1 MNNQDKGYLYEIQ
14 IRDYII
20 NELKNP
26 AYLWNDT
33 PETILLQHNI
43 IGSHNINRLRRIENK
58 INPLQDTGIDII
70 QIENDNC
77 SLVQCKNGYKKGL
90 RMEDLAGFNAWMNA
104 LDTLKGYVY
113 YTDKLSINILS
124 LPPNKRIE
132 YVKKSFEQHNS
143 QEINVLEE
151 YKPYVYQQIAV
162 SKFTEYFRDNNRGI
176 LSMPCGTGK
185 TMTSYLIS
193 KKFKQIILL
202 SPLKEFAKQNLN
214 RYIEYG
220 YENKTLLVSSDGCRD
235 VGEIKKF
242 IKSNKSFIISSTFCS
257 VDCIRQIIDKCDD
270 DLLIIIDEFHNLS
283 KNNVIDETDD
293 FYKILN
299 SKKKIMYMSAT
310 PRVYE
315 LEDELE
321 DTEHIFGEIFY
332 KMSFNEAIEKKFIT
346 DYKIWLPSIHEDNSQ
361 LEKELSIYDIDGVM
375 KGKCNFFFSCL
386 LNNGSKKCIIYC
398 QDTNEIKLM
407 TEAMSKLNEF
417 YCLDIG
423 MNQITADNTEKQR
436 KKILDD
442 FRERDNIKLLFSV
455 RILDEC
461 IDIPSC
467 DSIFI
472 TYPTKSKIR
481 TIQRMSR
488 CMRINKSNPFK
499 VGNIFIWCDEY
510 DKILE
515 TLSGIKE
522 YDIMFKDKIKVNSI
536 GFFVKGEKKKNETD
550 VGLVEKYI
558 MGVKEFRIVGWEE
571 RLEMVKKYIDEN
583 GKRPIKRSDDKNTK
597 IMGFWISHQNRNYKT
612 KKYNMKNQDTYNK
625 YTVFIND
632 EKYKKYFISNE
643 ELWHNNFASVK
654 KYINDT
660 NKLPSI
666 NEINE
671 NIKTMSHWI
680 SNQHTNYK
688 LKCCVMKN
696 KEIYDKWTNFITS
709 EKYKIYF
716 ISNEEIWN
724 NNFDSVRKYIDE
736 YKKRPSEE
744 DKQKEVNF
752 LGKWI
757 THQIRNYKLKERIMK
772 NQEIYDKWTEFIK
785 SDKYKIYFM
794 SNNDEWYNKLE
805 EVKNY
810 IDKNNNKPSDKDT
823 NKNIRILGK
832 WLSHQQ
838 TNYKKKDFIMKNQE
852 IYEKWKEFITSE
864 RYKIY
869 FISNEEVWNNNL
881 DDIKKYID
889 ENNRR
894 PSSKN
899 NKIMDSWISHQQLNY
914 KVKDGI
920 MKNQEIY
927 DKWTNFITSE
937 KYNIYFMSNE
947 ELWHNYLE
955 DVKKYIDKN
964 NKRPSNKNGEKL
976 GNWLSNQFTN
986 YNTIEQIMKNK
997 DIYDKFTNFINSEK
1011 YKKYFMSNEEIWNNH
1026 FDEIKM
1032 YIDKNNKTPSQH
1044 DSNDTIKI
1052 MGAWLSNQH
1061 TNYKLKYGM
1070 MKNEEIYNKW
1080 TNFITSE
1087 KYKIYFISNEEIWN
1101 NNFDSVRKYIDE
1113 YKKRPSED
1121 DKIMNIKII
1130 GRWVSNQMTNYK
1142 FKDCIM
1148 KNQEIYDKWT
1158 KFITSEKY
1166 KIYFISHEEEWKIS
1180 FNKVKKYI
1188 DEYNKRPSAG
1198 DSNSDIKML
1207 GRWITV
1213 QQKNKNSKECIM
1225 KNKEIYDIW
1234 DNFITSEKYKKYFI
1248 SNKEVWSINL
1258 SKVKKY
1264 INENNKR
1271 PSQHNTNIEI
1281 KFLSSWISNQLKNYK
1296 KIENI
1301 MTDPEIYNQWTEFI
1315 TDSSYLP
1322 YF

>member
-20 NELKNP
+20 NELKKP

-70 QIENDNC
+70 QIENDDNC

-214 RYIEYG
+214 RYLEYG

-235 VGEIKKF
+235 VKEIKQF
-242 IKSNKSFIISSTFCS
+242 IKSNKSFLISSTFCS

-361 LEKELSIYDIDGVM
+361 LEKELSIYEIDGVM

-407 TEAMSKLNEF
+407 IEAMSKLNEF

-488 CMRINKSNPFK
+488 CMRINKSNSFK
-499 VGNIFIWCDEY
+499 IGNIFIWCDEY

-583 GKRPIKRSDDKNTK
+583 GKRPSPHDKDKNIKILGSWLAHKQHDYIYKIHSMKIPSLYAIYSQFNKKYEKYFATNTEIWYDRLNKVKKYILTNNKIPVMNKLDSISTNLAIWMMKQKTNYTK
-597 IMGFWISHQNRNYKT
+597 KQHTMKYSNIYNEWTIFINEYEEYFKTDTEKWISSLNEVEKYISLNNKIPSHGSKNNKTRILGSFIQTQKINYKEIEQIM
-612 KKYNMKNQDTYNK
+612 KKKEIYNLWTVFCNKYEKYFMTYNDQWIINLKASKDYIEKYNKLPSKFDKNEDIKILYIWISTQKDNYTHKKNNMKNEEIYNK
-625 YTVFIND
+625 WKEFISD
-632 EKYKKYFISNE
+632 IKYNKYFISNE
-643 ELWHNNFASVK
+643 ELWDKNFRELK
-654 KYINDT
+654 KYIND
-660 NKLPSI
+660 
-666 NEINE
+666 
-671 NIKTMSHWI
+671 
-680 SNQHTNYK
+680 
-688 LKCCVMKN
+688 
-696 KEIYDKWTNFITS
+696 
-709 EKYKIYF
+709 
-716 ISNEEIWN
+716 
-724 NNFDSVRKYIDE
+724 
-736 YKKRPSEE
+736 
-744 DKQKEVNF
+744 
-752 LGKWI
+752 
-757 THQIRNYKLKERIMK
+757 
-772 NQEIYDKWTEFIK
+772 
-785 SDKYKIYFM
+785 
-794 SNNDEWYNKLE
+794 
-805 EVKNY
+805 
-810 IDKNNNKPSDKDT
+810 
-823 NKNIRILGK
+823 
-832 WLSHQQ
+832 
-838 TNYKKKDFIMKNQE
+838 
-852 IYEKWKEFITSE
+852 
-864 RYKIY
+864 
-869 FISNEEVWNNNL
+869 
-881 DDIKKYID
+881 
-889 ENNRR
+889 
-894 PSSKN
+894 
-899 NKIMDSWISHQQLNY
+899 
-914 KVKDGI
+914 
-920 MKNQEIY
+920 
-927 DKWTNFITSE
+927 
-937 KYNIYFMSNE
+937 
-947 ELWHNYLE
+947 
-955 DVKKYIDKN
+955 
-964 NKRPSNKNGEKL
+964 
-976 GNWLSNQFTN
+976 
-986 YNTIEQIMKNK
+986 
-997 DIYDKFTNFINSEK
+997 
-1011 YKKYFMSNEEIWNNH
+1011 
-1026 FDEIKM
+1026 
-1032 YIDKNNKTPSQH
+1032 NNKTPS
-1044 DSNDTIKI
+1044 SRNIDT
-1052 MGAWLSNQH
+1052 
-1061 TNYKLKYGM
+1061 T
-1070 MKNEEIYNKW
+1070 
-1080 TNFITSE
+1080 
-1087 KYKIYFISNEEIWN
+1087 
-1101 NNFDSVRKYIDE
+1101 
-1113 YKKRPSED
+1113 
-1121 DKIMNIKII
+1121 I
-1130 GRWVSNQMTNYK
+1130 GRWFFYQKHNYK
-1142 FKDCIM
+1142 NKQNIM
-1148 KNQEIYDKWT
+1148 KNQNI
-1158 KFITSEKY
+1158 
-1166 KIYFISHEEEWKIS
+1166 
-1180 FNKVKKYI
+1180 
-1188 DEYNKRPSAG
+1188 YNK
-1198 DSNSDIKML
+1198 
-1207 GRWITV
+1207 
-1213 QQKNKNSKECIM
+1213 
-1225 KNKEIYDIW
+1225 
-1234 DNFITSEKYKKYFI
+1234 
-1248 SNKEVWSINL
+1248 
-1258 SKVKKY
+1258 
-1264 INENNKR
+1264 
-1271 PSQHNTNIEI
+1271 
-1281 KFLSSWISNQLKNYK
+1281 
-1296 KIENI
+1296 
-1301 MTDPEIYNQWTEFI
+1301 WTEFI
-1315 TDSSYLP
+1315 TDPMYSSYLN
-1322 YF
+1322 

>member
-20 NELKNP
+20 NELKKP

-70 QIENDNC
+70 QIENDDNC

-235 VGEIKKF
+235 VKEIKQF

-361 LEKELSIYDIDGVM
+361 LEKELSIYEIDGVM

-398 QDTNEIKLM
+398 QDTKEIKLM
-407 TEAMSKLNEF
+407 IEAMNKLNEF

-423 MNQITADNTEKQR
+423 MNQITSDNTEKQR

-481 TIQRMSR
+481 TIQRMCR

-499 VGNIFIWCDEY
+499 IGNIFIWCDEY

-536 GFFVKGEKKKNETD
+536 GFFVKGEKKKNETE
-550 VGLVEKYI
+550 VELVEKYI

-583 GKRPIKRSDDKNTK
+583 GKRPSPHDKNK
-597 IMGFWISHQNRNYKT
+597 DIKALGGWVSHQQENYKS
-612 KKYNMKNQDTYNK
+612 KDYNMKNTD
-625 YTVFIND
+625 
-632 EKYKKYFISNE
+632 
-643 ELWHNNFASVK
+643 
-654 KYINDT
+654 
-660 NKLPSI
+660 
-666 NEINE
+666 
-671 NIKTMSHWI
+671 
-680 SNQHTNYK
+680 
-688 LKCCVMKN
+688 
-696 KEIYDKWTNFITS
+696 
-709 EKYKIYF
+709 
-716 ISNEEIWN
+716 
-724 NNFDSVRKYIDE
+724 
-736 YKKRPSEE
+736 
-744 DKQKEVNF
+744 
-752 LGKWI
+752 
-757 THQIRNYKLKERIMK
+757 
-772 NQEIYDKWTEFIK
+772 IYDKWTEFIT
-785 SDKYKIYFM
+785 SEKYK
-794 SNNDEWYNKLE
+794 E
-805 EVKNY
+805 
-810 IDKNNNKPSDKDT
+810 
-823 NKNIRILGK
+823 
-832 WLSHQQ
+832 
-838 TNYKKKDFIMKNQE
+838 
-852 IYEKWKEFITSE
+852 
-864 RYKIY
+864 Y
-869 FISNEEVWNNNL
+869 FISNEKEWERNL
-881 DDIKKYID
+881 ILLKKYIDKYNKIPSSGKKNKDIKKLCSWLSLQKLRYKSKDRIMKNSVIYNKWTEFITSKKYEKYFITNEDEWQNILSLIKKYID
-889 ENNRR
+889 ENDKT
-894 PSSKN
+894 PSRESN
-899 NKIMDSWISHQQLNY
+899 NKDIKKLSIWVSTQKHNY
-914 KVKDGI
+914 KFKNCN
-920 MKNQEIY
+920 MKNPEIY
-927 DKWTNFITSE
+927 NKWTEFISCE
-937 KYNIYFMSNE
+937 KYKIYFMPSE
-947 ELWHNYLE
+947 ECWNNNLDTL
-955 DVKKYIDKN
+955 KKYLDKY
-964 NKRPSNKNGEKL
+964 NKRPSGFNEETKIINRWV
-976 GNWLSNQFTN
+976 NNQITN
-986 YNTIEQIMKNK
+986 YRKKQHIMK
-997 DIYDKFTNFINSEK
+997 D
-1011 YKKYFMSNEEIWNNH
+1011 H
-1026 FDEIKM
+1026 
-1032 YIDKNNKTPSQH
+1032 
-1044 DSNDTIKI
+1044 
-1052 MGAWLSNQH
+1052 
-1061 TNYKLKYGM
+1061 
-1070 MKNEEIYNKW
+1070 EIYNKW
-1080 TNFITSE
+1080 TNLI
-1087 KYKIYFISNEEIWN
+1087 
-1101 NNFDSVRKYIDE
+1101 
-1113 YKKRPSED
+1113 
-1121 DKIMNIKII
+1121 
-1130 GRWVSNQMTNYK
+1130 
-1142 FKDCIM
+1142 
-1148 KNQEIYDKWT
+1148 
-1158 KFITSEKY
+1158 
-1166 KIYFISHEEEWKIS
+1166 
-1180 FNKVKKYI
+1180 
-1188 DEYNKRPSAG
+1188 
-1198 DSNSDIKML
+1198 
-1207 GRWITV
+1207 
-1213 QQKNKNSKECIM
+1213 
-1225 KNKEIYDIW
+1225 
-1234 DNFITSEKYKKYFI
+1234 
-1248 SNKEVWSINL
+1248 
-1258 SKVKKY
+1258 
-1264 INENNKR
+1264 
-1271 PSQHNTNIEI
+1271 
-1281 KFLSSWISNQLKNYK
+1281 
-1296 KIENI
+1296 
-1301 MTDPEIYNQWTEFI
+1301 TDPQYKH
-1315 TDSSYLP
+1315 
-1322 YF
+1322 YFD